1 MENFKNKSI
10 LIVDDVEMNIFAL
23 SSYLETLE
31 VNVLVSKNGQE
42 VMTLLQRG
50 TRPDVILLDMM
61 MPVMDGYETLKAIKE
76 NDAYKNI
83 PVIAVTARAMK
94 GDKEKCLDAGA
105 WDYLSK
111 PINLKLLNEKL
122 TKLLDNEL

>member
-76 NDAYKNI
+76 NDAFKNI